1 MKLLLEDTSVKK
13 IFVLSVVHGVPENHN
28 DKTVLF
34 NLLNFNSV
42 VESHIDITVDFK
54 RGNILVS
61 VSTCA
66 VSHLC
71 LYCDAKKNN
80 LYLKYQMRT
89 YESIRDY
96 YNELVNS
103 GGKK

>member
-54 RGNILVS
+54 MENILVS
-61 VSTCA
+61 VSTC
-66 VSHLC
+66 
-71 LYCDAKKNN
+71 AKKNN

-103 GGKK
+103 GGNK